1 MEMDEMIAEMQK
13 RFKPYTERDG
23 NFRTIP
29 EKGVDRDHI
38 LQIMG
43 SIIETENRAWK
54 TGHVS
59 GAVYNG
65 QKEHVNFTNRAYS
78 IASQNNPLHPDV
90 WPSSLKF
97 ESEIVSMVRGMLNG
111 DTSVRG
117 SVTSGG
123 TESILLAMKTYRD
136 YAKDKKGITEPE
148 IILPKSA
155 HAAFDKACHYFGIKA
170 IWTEL
175 DKNYAADVK
184 DIEEHINENTIALI
198 ASTPC
203 FPYGVIDPVPEISEL
218 ARKNDIGMHVDACL
232 GGFLLPWAKKLGRD
246 IPDFDF
252 SLPGV
257 TSISIDTHKYGY
269 APKGTSVVLY
279 RNSDLIQH
287 QFYVAGGW
295 SGGIYFSP
303 TMAGSRSGGVLAG
316 TWAALLEQGQNG
328 YMDATRKILEVSD
341 KIRSGIRKIKGIR
354 EMGQSPFV
362 VAFTSDEVNIYQV
375 MERMS
380 GRGWILNGL
389 HRPAGVHLA
398 LTLRHTED
406 GVAEQFLSDLSEVMG
421 EVRANPD
428 EESGMTPVYG
438 LAATFPEEAVKDFM
452 KSIVEWMY
460 T

>member
-13 RFKPYTERDG
+13 RFKSYTEKEGDYK
-23 NFRTIP
+23 TMP
-29 EKGVDRDHI
+29 EEGVDRKHI
-38 LQIMG
+38 LEAMS
-43 SIIETENRAWK
+43 SIIKIENKAWE

-65 QKEHVNFTNRAYS
+65 QTEHVEFTNKAYS

-97 ESEIVSMVRGMLNG
+97 ESEIVSMVRNMLNG
-111 DTSVRG
+111 DSSVRG

-123 TESILLAMKTYRD
+123 TESILLAVKTYRD
-136 YAKDKKGITEPE
+136 YAKDKKGIAEPE

-155 HAAFDKACHYFGIKA
+155 HAAFDKACHYFDIKA
-170 IWTEL
+170 VWTEL
-175 DKNYAADVK
+175 DENYAADVK
-184 DIEEHINENTIALI
+184 DIREHINENTIAI
-198 ASTPC
+198 VGSTPC
-203 FPYGVIDPVPEISEL
+203 FPYGVIDPIPEISEL
-218 ARKNDIGMHVDACL
+218 ARKNEVGMHVDACL
-232 GGFLLPWAKKLGRD
+232 GGFILPWAKKLGRN

-269 APKGTSVVLY
+269 APKGTSVILY

-287 QFYVAGGW
+287 QFYVNGSW

-303 TMAGSRSGGVLAG
+303 TMAGSRSGGVIAG
-316 TWAALLEQGQNG
+316 TWAALLEQGKIG
-328 YMDATRKILEVSD
+328 YINATRKILEASD
-341 KIRSGIRKIKGIR
+341 KTRAGIRKIKGIR

-362 VAFTSDEVNIYQV
+362 IAFTSDEVNIYQV
-375 MERMS
+375 MEGMS
-380 GRGWILNGL
+380 RRGWILNGL

-398 LTLRHTED
+398 LTLRHTEE
-406 GVAEQFLSDLSEVMG
+406 GVTDMFLKDLSEVMD
-421 EVRANPD
+421 EVRANPG
-428 EESGMTPVYG
+428 EESGMSPVYG
-438 LAATFPEEAVKDFM
+438 MAATFPEEAVKDFM
-452 KSIVEWMY
+452 RSIVEWMY